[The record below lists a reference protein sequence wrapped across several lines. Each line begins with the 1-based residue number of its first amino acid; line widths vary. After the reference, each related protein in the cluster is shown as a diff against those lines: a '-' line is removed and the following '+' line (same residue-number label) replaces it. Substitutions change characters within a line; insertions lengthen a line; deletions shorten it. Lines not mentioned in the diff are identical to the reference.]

1 MAHDIFI
8 SHSTKDKIV
17 ADAVCAMLEQHGI
30 RCWIAPRDITPGK
43 EWGEAIIDAIA
54 GSRVMI
60 LIFSSSANGSPQI
73 RREVERAINKEV
85 VVVPLRIENVAPTK
99 SLEYFIGS
107 VHWLDALTQPFEMH
121 LEKLVR
127 VVEGALGGTIDEL
140 SMPGPDTL
148 NVAEPAT
155 VTSTQAIP
163 PKLDIGARESRNR
176 TKTLDPP
183 LPVAQTRVGK
193 RVWLSIVPAVVGV
206 LVIVFAVLYFSRKP
220 SATTPVAP
228 SSSSSTS
235 LATPSVL
242 VLETEKDKLS
252 YAFGMNKGTNLKNQS
267 IDVDPNGVARAAKDV
282 LAGRDTLLTD
292 EEAQVTIKRLQGDV
306 QKKQDEKTPQARTEN
321 DKVAYAIG
329 MDFGKFLQKLS
340 VDIEPNVMAQG
351 LKDVLSGN
359 KPLLTDVEAKQ
370 LQNDA
375 VFHAYEALARP
386 GKAFLSANKTKPG
399 VITLASGLQYKIL
412 TKGRGP
418 KPNAS
423 DTVVCNYRGTLING
437 TEFDSSY
444 KRGQSAKFPV
454 TGVIKGW
461 TQALQLMPVGSRWQL
476 FIPSDL
482 AYGATGAPPDIGP
495 EATLI
500 FDIDLISI
508 QDKTK

>member
-1 MAHDIFI
+1 MPHDVFI
-8 SHSTKDKIV
+8 SHSTKDKSV

-73 RREVERAINKEV
+73 RREVERAVNKEV
-85 VVVPLRIENVAPTK
+85 VVVPLRIENVVPTK

-121 LEKLVR
+121 LDKLVR
-127 VVEGALGGTIDEL
+127 AVQGVLGGTIDEL
-140 SMPGPDTL
+140 SIFEEAP
-148 NVAEPAT
+148 VAPVQKQESAIPAIPKPEFEPTASFPR
-155 VTSTQAIP
+155 TSTAATAHARPDKPHWLFIASAAIG
-163 PKLDIGARESRNR
+163 LFA
-176 TKTLDPP
+176 
-183 LPVAQTRVGK
+183 VA
-193 RVWLSIVPAVVGV
+193 LSI
-206 LVIVFAVLYFSRKP
+206 LYFSRKP

-228 SSSSSTS
+228 SPSSSTS
-235 LATPSVL
+235 LATPSAL
-242 VLETEKDKLS
+242 ELETEKDKLS

-292 EEAQVTIKRLQGDV
+292 EEAQVAIKQLQVDA
-306 QKKQDEKTPQARTEN
+306 QKKQGEKTPQARTEN

-399 VITLASGLQYKIL
+399 VVTLPSGLQYKIL

-454 TGVIKGW
+454 TSVIKGW

-508 QDKTK
+508 QD

>member
-1 MAHDIFI
+1 MAHDVFI
-8 SHSTKDKIV
+8 SHSSKDKII
-17 ADAVCAMLEQHGI
+17 ADAVCAMLEQNRI

-43 EWGEAIIDAIA
+43 EWGEAIIDAIS

-60 LIFSSSANGSPQI
+60 LIFSANANGSPQI
-73 RREVERAINKEV
+73 RREVERAVNKEV
-85 VVVPLRIENVAPTK
+85 VVVPLRIENVVPTK
-99 SLEYFIGS
+99 ALEYFIGS

-127 VVEGALGGTIDEL
+127 VVQGALGGTIDQRSIPGVQEL
-140 SMPGPDTL
+140 HAAALDAMSSIPL
-148 NVAEPAT
+148 ESQIVAQD
-155 VTSTQAIP
+155 SRTQ
-163 PKLDIGARESRNR
+163 
-176 TKTLDPP
+176 TKVLDPS
-183 LPVAQTRVGK
+183 LSVAQTRVGK

-242 VLETEKDKLS
+242 ALDTEKDKLS
-252 YAFGMNKGTNLKNQS
+252 YAFGMNKGANLKNHS

-292 EEAQVTIKRLQGDV
+292 EEAQVTIKQLQGDA

-351 LKDVLSGN
+351 LKDGLSGN
-359 KPLLTDVEAKQ
+359 KPLLTDAEAKQ

-399 VITLASGLQYKIL
+399 VVTLASGLQYKIL

-437 TEFDSSY
+437 AEFDSSY
-444 KRGQSAKFPV
+444 KRGQSARFPV